1 MQDWEQALKKFTDT
15 WEGHEEVTGFI
26 VCGSYITGNPTEHSD
41 IDIHIILD
49 DSVDWRKRGNQIV
62 DGYLIE
68 YFANSPD
75 QIREYFREDYEGN
88 RMHCQTQ
95 FVTGR
100 ILLDH
105 DGTVAQLK
113 REAEEWLGKQFK
125 PLDETAFEILKYM
138 LWDTLDNLRDLHE
151 RESKSFTYAYHD
163 ALRQALSFY
172 SRYLRVEIPSTTH
185 VHEYLTDMETRGKY
199 LQPEFPDSVF
209 SNLFTRAIT
218 ATSPPEMMNCFKE
231 ITQHVFNKIG
241 GFTIDG
247 WSIRTPSIWR

>member
-1 MQDWEQALKKFTDT
+1 MGEGTQEVTDT
-15 WEGHEEVTGFI
+15 WEGHEEVTGFL